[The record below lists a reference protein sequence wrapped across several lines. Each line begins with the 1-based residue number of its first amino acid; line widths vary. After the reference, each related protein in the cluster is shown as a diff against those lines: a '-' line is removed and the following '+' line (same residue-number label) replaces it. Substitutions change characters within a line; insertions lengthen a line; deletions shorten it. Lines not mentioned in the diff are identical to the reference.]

1 MINRRCFHNQGADKA
16 PTRTCRRFQLGEVLS
31 RGLLD
36 CENRLI
42 VCSSIY
48 YLQLSPGVDCLTS
61 APWPWLSTTTATEAG
76 RLLTL
81 YSVYCGPA
89 KISDGADKNILTPP
103 PQPFTS
109 FFMQTH
115 FPINLK
121 KSGGVC
127 QNIFRTPDIFW
138 LANILTLTNAL
149 LSADTL
155 RNLQIYKVRW
165 PLSSSWYPY

>member
-1 MINRRCFHNQGADKA
+1 MINRRCFHNQVADKA
-16 PTRTCRRFQLGEVLS
+16 PTRTCRRFQQGEGLV
-31 RGLLD
+31 RGLLV

-48 YLQLSPGVDCLTS
+48 YLQSSPGVDCLTS
-61 APWPWLSTTTATEAG
+61 VPWPWLSTTTATEAG

-115 FPINLK
+115 FPIKLK

-127 QNIFRTPDIFW
+127 QNIFRMPDMASKY
-138 LANILTLTNAL
+138 L
-149 LSADTL
+149 DTDKC
-155 RNLQIYKVRW
+155 IT
-165 PLSSSWYPY
+165 

>member
-1 MINRRCFHNQGADKA
+1 MISQRVPELYYTLRNAMIVPRPITNKIVFICLLLELQMINRRCFHNQGADKA
-16 PTRTCRRFQLGEVLS
+16 PTRTCRRFQQGEGLI

-48 YLQLSPGVDCLTS
+48 YLQSSPGVDCSTS

-109 FFMQTH
+109 FFY
-115 FPINLK
+115 
-121 KSGGVC
+121 
-127 QNIFRTPDIFW
+127 
-138 LANILTLTNAL
+138 ANTFSNQVEKVWWR
-149 LSADTL
+149 LSK
-155 RNLQIYKVRW
+155 YF
-165 PLSSSWYPY
+165 